1 MSVDNRKHHRQD
13 REEKIFIELLS
24 ASDDNSND
32 NVLIECT
39 TCDISSSG
47 LKIRSNSPFI
57 QNSILE
63 LLINFESGGYKF
75 LLTAEVKWCESPQEG
90 TYMAGFE
97 LLDAE
102 HSDFLVW
109 QNMFNSTAIE

>member
-1 MSVDNRKHHRQD
+1 MSVDNRKHDRQQ

-24 ASDDNSND
+24 ASDDEAND

-39 TCDISSSG
+39 TRDISPTG
-47 LKIRSNSPFI
+47 LKVHSNSPFI
-57 QNSILE
+57 KNSVLE

-75 LLTAEVKWCESPQEG
+75 LLTAEVMWSEDNGDDEFL
-90 TYMAGFE
+90 AGFE

-102 HSDFLVW
+102 HSDFIVW
-109 QNMFNSTAIE
+109 RKMFEEVT

>member
-1 MSVDNRKHHRQD
+1 MNVDNRKHQRQQ

-24 ASDDNSND
+24 ASDDSSND

-39 TCDISSSG
+39 TRDISPGG
-47 LKIRSNSPFI
+47 LKVHSNTPFI
-57 QNSILE
+57 KNSVLE

-75 LLTAEVKWCESPQEG
+75 LLTAEVMWSDSTG
-90 TYMAGFE
+90 NDDFLAGFE

-102 HSDFLVW
+102 HSDYITW
-109 QNMFNSTAIE
+109 QNMFVEED